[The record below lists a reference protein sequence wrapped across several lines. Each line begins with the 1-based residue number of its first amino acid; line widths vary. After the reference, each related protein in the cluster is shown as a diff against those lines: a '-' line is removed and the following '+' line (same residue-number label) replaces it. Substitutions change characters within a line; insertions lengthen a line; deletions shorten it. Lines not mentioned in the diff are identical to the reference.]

1 MPITQQLQAFEPRS
15 IPNTD
20 TGNTPIPT
28 QIPTTD
34 TEISYRIRYA
44 TLGHNHNHHL
54 QGAHPRRFLAPQTHA
69 AGELSSPSRALKRFS
84 TRPPGAI
91 SGAKTV
97 GPALLRRFTY
107 DMYVVTITGVTLRL
121 FTYNMYV
128 VTKTGVTWRRP
139 ARKAAN
145 FMPADSARQAEN
157 SAQVASDGCTSL
169 FVAALF
175 PQVLPIFSTPDS
187 ARDSAPGCK
196 QS

>member
-1 MPITQQLQAFEPRS
+1 MSFLETV
-15 IPNTD
+15 
-20 TGNTPIPT
+20 G
-28 QIPTTD
+28 
-34 TEISYRIRYA
+34 IS
-44 TLGHNHNHHL
+44 G
-54 QGAHPRRFLAPQTHA
+54 
-69 AGELSSPSRALKRFS
+69 RFS

-121 FTYNMYV
+121 FTYNNMYV

-175 PQVLPIFSTPDS
+175 PRLCAVRGPASRSSRPRGPGLGQDTPFSATVTVTSLGFRQDAGLPPRLLPAPRATPTASTT
-187 ARDSAPGCK
+187 
-196 QS
+196 